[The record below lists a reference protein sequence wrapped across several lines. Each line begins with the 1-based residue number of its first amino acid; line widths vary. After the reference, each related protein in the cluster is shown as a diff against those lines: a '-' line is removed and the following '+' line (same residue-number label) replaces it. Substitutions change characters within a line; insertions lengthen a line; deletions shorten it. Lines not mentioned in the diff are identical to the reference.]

1 MAFSAAKQCK
11 SIILQRSMYSQLS
24 IRNMASTTTPKMA
37 AASVAAA
44 AASGAMQQ
52 QGGRMK
58 RIGAIYGPMWA
69 VIGIMGGLVGT
80 ACCIGIHTAKQQL
93 FHSPSVQVTK
103 KRRECVPEVDTPE
116 AVIRSAD
123 KFENKS
129 FLRKVAHIQ
138 DNRNRAVHPDPYYRS
153 REAETLHSVG
163 VRT

>member
-11 SIILQRSMYSQLS
+11 SIIMQRNMYSQLS
-24 IRNMASTTTPKMA
+24 VRNMASTTTPKMA
-37 AASVAAA
+37 AASVAA
-44 AASGAMQQ
+44 SGAMHQ

-69 VIGIMGGLVGT
+69 VIGIMGGLVGM

-103 KRRECVPEVDTPE
+103 KRRECIPEVDSPE

-138 DNRNRAVHPDPYYRS
+138 DNRNRAIQPDPYTRS